1 MNRILMYLFS
11 KTAFGKMLDG
21 KKTVIGAILIIV
33 VNAIEALDEIAPM
46 FPQYPQIKD
55 ATKGI
60 LEGLRLA
67 EPVLQSLGL
76 GFLTIGV
83 LHKGV
88 KAKLPPSE

>member
-11 KTAFGKMLDG
+11 KTAFGKMVDG

-46 FPQYPQIKD
+46 FPQYPWLKD
-55 ATKGI
+55 VTKGI

-67 EPVLQSLGL
+67 EPILQSLGL
-76 GFLTIGV
+76 SFLTIGV

-88 KAKLPPSE
+88 KAKLPPAE